1 MIFYPLHRL
10 KVLLIDEPL
19 LNQPAWKG
27 ARFPAVCCFGNETK
41 GEIGMFQRDFG
52 EKTEFRRQKAEGR
65 RQKADRLVCLCLPIS
80 VLCLLISVFLM
91 EDHPAHGDD

>member
-65 RQKADRLVCLCLPIS
+65 RQKAEDRRQI
-80 VLCLLISVFLM
+80 VLFASAFRFLFSVF
-91 EDHPAHGDD
+91 

>member
-52 EKTEFRRQKAEGR
+52 EKTEDRNQKT
-65 RQKADRLVCLCLPIS
+65 DRLVCLCLAIS

-91 EDHPAHGDD
+91 EDHPAYGDD